1 MKGIDALELDR
12 LLDDARA
19 LWRHASSSVGS
30 QQLELFAKRSA
41 RRKATRGAS
50 GAATSIHDVLESGL
64 ACRCFEPRCE
74 TAGFAAAGGLS
85 KETALWIAGRAR
97 SFESTT
103 TAARPDPSAFEP
115 ERADLDAEDETPTA
129 DWLASLM
136 GGEPSIE
143 WIEIGTTVE
152 VLVGV
157 EGWVAC
163 RRRNRNWLE
172 SHGQL
177 WANRGF
183 DARGRSITEHPQ
195 ATKEGAPD
203 LLIEPSAAGAL
214 VEALARALGSTGQP
228 CSDALVVD
236 DVPDHALGLAGG
248 SFDDAGFPTS
258 RQKVAAN
265 GNWVSRPLG
274 PGNLWRRSFREPPTA
289 STANLVLSTRERAAA
304 PVGAVVRTLNV
315 IPLEA
320 NVWVLDLG
328 SAATRIDPGDVAR
341 SIVGTRGTP
350 TATAAGPIVP
360 GLVLDSRLLAR
371 KDLG

>member
-1 MKGIDALELDR
+1 MKGIGALELDR

-19 LWRHASSSVGS
+19 LWHRASSSIGS
-30 QQLELFAKRSA
+30 ERLELFAKRSA

-50 GAATSIHDVLESGL
+50 GATSIHHVFESGL

-85 KETALWIAGRAR
+85 METALWVARLAR
-97 SFESTT
+97 SSESTT
-103 TAARPDPSAFEP
+103 TSARPDPSAFAP
-115 ERADLDAEDETPTA
+115 ERADLDPEDETPTA
-129 DWLASLM
+129 DRLASLM
-136 GGEPSIE
+136 GGEPSLE

-163 RRRNRNWLE
+163 RRRNRTWLK
-172 SHGQL
+172 SGGQL
-177 WANRGF
+177 WASRGF
-183 DARGRSITEHPQ
+183 DARGRSMNEHPP
-195 ATKEGAPD
+195 ATKPQVHD

-214 VEALARALGSTGQP
+214 VEALARALGTTAEP
-228 CSDALVVD
+228 CGDALVVD
-236 DVPDHALGLAGG
+236 DVPDHVLGLAGG

-258 RQKVAAN
+258 HQKVAVG
-265 GNWVSRPLG
+265 GNWVSRRLG
-274 PGNLWRRSFREPPTA
+274 PGNLWRRSFREPPTP
-289 STANLVLSTRERAAA
+289 STANLVVSTRRRAAG

-315 IPLEA
+315 IPLDA
-320 NVWVLDLG
+320 HVWVLDMG
-328 SAATRIDPGDVAR
+328 SAAARIDPGGLAR

-360 GLVLDSRLLAR
+360 GLILDSRLFGR
-371 KDLG
+371 S